1 MPMADQIGRRFTII
15 LAPSDPH
22 WIRLGNSKYAVELAD
37 RWEARTPYSDYTAP
51 RPYIDIKIP
60 ELQGSGGGKIT
71 IRWYSNDWH
80 YIALKKS
87 ADGTNFTT
95 VWERNAHYTFDE
107 AYTLDL
113 DPNCQ
118 YYRIHFEDGNLDH
131 EVTGVYK
138 KVDVEIY
145 GSAIPTVKVTRIE
158 LIDKDKNSPTSS
170 MLAED
175 PVSKYAIK
183 VWYGSDGN
191 GKCTLTITCGL
202 PLQQTGG
209 VKVYSSPA
217 VITSGSGY
225 WTVDF
230 SSFASGTV
238 KDFINKISG
247 GSTNILSSLQICADI
262 SDVTA

>member
-1 MPMADQIGRRFTII
+1 MAGPVGRRFTII
-15 LAPSDPH
+15 LDPSDPH
-22 WIRLGNSKYAVELAD
+22 WIRLGNGKYAVDLAD
-37 RWEARTPYSDYTAP
+37 RWEARTPFSDYRAP

-60 ELQGSGGGKIT
+60 ELQGSTGGKIT

-80 YIALKKS
+80 YIALQKS

-118 YYRIHFEDGNLDH
+118 YYRIHFQDGNYDY

-138 KVDVEIY
+138 NVDAEIY
-145 GSAIPTVKVTRIE
+145 GPATPTVKVTRIE
-158 LIDKDKNSPTSS
+158 LIDKDKNSSVVDV
-170 MLAED
+170 LAED

-183 VWYGSDGN
+183 VSYSSDGN

-202 PLQQTGG
+202 PLQQVEG

-217 VITSGSGY
+217 VITYGSGY

-230 SSFASGTV
+230 SSFASGTI

-247 GSTNILSSLQICADI
+247 GSTNIINGLQICADI
-262 SDVTA
+262 SNVTA